1 MSGPDYAWW
10 HDIYDVAKNFYSEFM
25 PEVKEA
31 CEKAGKPEL
40 YDKIIKKYIDS
51 DPRHEWFTK
60 GFDPE
65 SLKAIR
71 QYYKDRNNQ
80 KVD

>member
-31 CEKAGKPEL
+31 CEKKPANL
-40 YDKIIKKYIDS
+40 NS
-51 DPRHEWFTK
+51 TTK
-60 GFDPE
+60 
-65 SLKAIR
+65 SLKNTLTAIHVTSGSPRALTPSHLR
-71 QYYKDRNNQ
+71 Q
-80 KVD
+80 